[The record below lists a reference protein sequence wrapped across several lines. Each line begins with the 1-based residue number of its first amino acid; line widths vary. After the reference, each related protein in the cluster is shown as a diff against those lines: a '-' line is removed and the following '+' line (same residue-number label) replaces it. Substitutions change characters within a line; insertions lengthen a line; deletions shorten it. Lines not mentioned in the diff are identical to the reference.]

1 MQCIYIFSLA
11 TFLDCVQLCTFVM
24 RRSHWK
30 IHSERHQTQTTHPP
44 FHLSNIRRKPPPL
57 SQEAGPDLSPNQ
69 ASAVNISIIIVI
81 IIVTIIIMSILNHHH
96 PHQHLHHCDHDHSIV
111 PGR

>member
-69 ASAVNISIIIVI
+69 ASAVNIIIIVI
-81 IIVTIIIMSILNHHH
+81 IIVIIAIITIIVMIIITALCREGVG
-96 PHQHLHHCDHDHSIV
+96 P
-111 PGR
+111 